1 MKIMNWLQKIHL
13 QIMIANHSDTG
24 ESEKLDLMDVAIQRI
39 QQNRQI
45 ALFKT
50 DYLE

>member
-1 MKIMNWLQKIHL
+1 MKIMNWLQL
-13 QIMIANHSDTG
+13 QIMIANHSDTA

>member
-13 QIMIANHSDTG
+13 QIMIANHSDTA